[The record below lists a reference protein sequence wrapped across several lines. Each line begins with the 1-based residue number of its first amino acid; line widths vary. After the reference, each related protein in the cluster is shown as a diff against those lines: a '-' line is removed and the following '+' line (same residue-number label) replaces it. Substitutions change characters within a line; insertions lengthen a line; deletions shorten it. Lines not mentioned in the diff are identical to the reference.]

1 MLTLYD
7 AERCPYVGRVRIV
20 LAEKQI
26 PYESVWI
33 DLGDKPAWLYEKNP
47 AGRVPVVEEDGG
59 LVLAESA
66 VIMEYLEERFPEP
79 ALLPAD
85 PAERA
90 LARLRIWRHDDFS
103 SPYYAVRRGDEGAHE
118 RFDAAL
124 RALDAILE
132 AQPYLTGP
140 RVRPRRHR
148 VRPLDLPWAAVVR
161 ARRRA
166 PPRPIGMA
174 RAPARAAFGR
184 SRERRRRS
192 PVTLVLLHAFPLD
205 ERMWE
210 PLGRDDAVAP
220 RLYGPG
226 ETMDEWAAGVLEQVD
241 GPFLACGA
249 SMGGYCALA
258 IARRAPERLT
268 GLVLAGARV
277 DADSPERRAGRA
289 DTIELIRSRG
299 PSGLW
304 DDMLPKVFH
313 AAPPEAVELA
323 RDIAL
328 DQPPHD
334 LVRAVERFATAK
346 TRPRS
351 SPRSAPRS

>member
-1 MLTLYD
+1 VLTLYD

-124 RALDAILE
+124 RGLDAILE
-132 AQPYLTGP
+132 AQPYLTGREFGLADIAYVP
-140 RVRPRRHR
+140 WIFRGQQSFGLDVQPYPALSEWLEGLLERPS
-148 VRPLDLPWAAVVR
+148 VAAESAVV
-161 ARRRA
+161 
-166 PPRPIGMA
+166 
-174 RAPARAAFGR
+174 AA
-184 SRERRRRS
+184 
-192 PVTLVLLHAFPLD
+192 L
-205 ERMWE
+205 
-210 PLGRDDAVAP
+210 
-220 RLYGPG
+220 
-226 ETMDEWAAGVLEQVD
+226 
-241 GPFLACGA
+241 
-249 SMGGYCALA
+249 
-258 IARRAPERLT
+258 
-268 GLVLAGARV
+268 
-277 DADSPERRAGRA
+277 
-289 DTIELIRSRG
+289 
-299 PSGLW
+299 
-304 DDMLPKVFH
+304 
-313 AAPPEAVELA
+313 
-323 RDIAL
+323 
-328 DQPPHD
+328 
-334 LVRAVERFATAK
+334 
-346 TRPRS
+346 
-351 SPRSAPRS
+351 

>member
-103 SPYYAVRRGDEGAHE
+103 SPYYAVRRGDDGAHE

-124 RALDAILE
+124 RGLDAILE
-132 AQPYLTGP
+132 AQPYLTGREFGLADIAYVP
-140 RVRPRRHR
+140 WIFRGQQSFG
-148 VRPLDLPWAAVVR
+148 LDVEPYPALSEWLER
-161 ARRRA
+161 A
-166 PPRPIGMA
+166 
-174 RAPARAAFGR
+174 ARAAVGR
-184 SRERRRRS
+184 SRERGRRGS
-192 PVTLVLLHAFPLD
+192 VTLVLLHAFPLD

-220 RLYGPG
+220 RLYGLG
-226 ETMDEWAAGVLEQVD
+226 EHD
-241 GPFLACGA
+241 GRVGRRACWSR
-249 SMGGYCALA
+249 SMG
-258 IARRAPERLT
+258 RS
-268 GLVLAGARV
+268 
-277 DADSPERRAGRA
+277 SPAGRRWA
-289 DTIELIRSRG
+289 GTARWRSRG
-299 PSGLW
+299 VRRSG
-304 DDMLPKVFH
+304 
-313 AAPPEAVELA
+313 
-323 RDIAL
+323 
-328 DQPPHD
+328 
-334 LVRAVERFATAK
+334 
-346 TRPRS
+346 
-351 SPRSAPRS
+351 